1 MEDLSSAFNIHTKAV
16 KTPHRR
22 RLGAALVRAGQLQA
36 HHLAPALC
44 EHQNLRVPLGQVLTA
59 HGQVTEGLLFDV
71 LAKQWGW
78 QRANLLLDPPD
89 PSLVRKAGLT
99 RCQSLTCVPWK
110 SQHGSVL
117 VACESPAAFDKLKRQ
132 LEAALGP
139 VLPVAAPRGE
149 ILDAIAKSLPVET
162 AHQASHR
169 LPESQSCRSLAR
181 SPKRRVFGALS
192 ILLLVLTVLLLAP
205 AEFVLILTIFAVI
218 LSVGAAALKFAAFLA
233 HFIGSQKP
241 VGPEPSLSQVSLIVP
256 LFHETAI
263 ARALAERLKKLD
275 YPKPL
280 LQILLLVEKEDTITR
295 TALAEMTLPP
305 WFRIVVVPDGQP
317 RTKPRALNHAL
328 PYCTSEIIGIY
339 DAEDAP
345 GPDQIQLA
353 VQAFHA
359 APPDVA
365 CVQGVLEFYNPK
377 TNWLA
382 RCFSLDYAAWFR
394 VILPGWARLG
404 LPVPLGSTTLF
415 LRREAI
421 SALHGWDAHNVT
433 EDADLGLRLAR
444 AGFKTR
450 LIPSVT
456 GEEANSHTWRWIR
469 QRSRWIKGYMVTYWT
484 HMRHPL
490 RCVRDLGVW
499 PFLGFQVLFLGT
511 MLHFLVAPL
520 LWSFWLAV
528 FGLPH
533 PFFDLLPKGVRT
545 AAAIAFLSA
554 EVSGMAIL
562 ATAAIRSKRFYLLPW
577 IPTMSLYFLLA
588 VPAGVKALLEF
599 VWSPVYWDKTEHGHS
614 LMASPDQEA
623 SRSAS
628 DFRRVTKAFE
638 I

>member
-1 MEDLSSAFNIHTKAV
+1 MEDLSSEIHLFGGAASAA
-16 KTPHRR
+16 HRR
-22 RLGAALVRAGQLQA
+22 RLGMSLVSSGRLHAYQLALA
-36 HHLAPALC
+36 LA
-44 EHQNLRVPLGQVLTA
+44 EHQRLGVPLGQVLVS
-59 HGQVTEGLLFDV
+59 HGHLSETQLHNA
-71 LAKQWGW
+71 LARQWGW
-78 QRANLLLDPPD
+78 RRADLRHDPPD
-89 PSLVRKAGLT
+89 PALIRKTGLA
-99 RCQSLTCVPWK
+99 RCQNLGCVPWK
-110 SQHGSVL
+110 SRRGVVL
-117 VACESPAAFDKLKRQ
+117 LACESPGHFDQ
-132 LEAALGP
+132 LENQLEGSLGLM
-139 VLPVAAPRGE
+139 LPVAASRGE
-149 ILDAIAKSLPVET
+149 ILDALAQALPAET
-162 AHQASHR
+162 AYLASHR
-169 LPESQSCRSLAR
+169 VPEGRSSRPLAYA
-181 SPKRRVFGALS
+181 PARRFGIVLAIVGLLAALFTIAAMPVF
-192 ILLLVLTVLLLAP
+192 LTLTLCAVLLSLC
-205 AEFVLILTIFAVI
+205 T
-218 LSVGAAALKFAAFLA
+218 AALKAAAYLA
-233 HFIGSQKP
+233 HFFAPTVASVP
-241 VGPEPSLSQVSLIVP
+241 VPRPPPVSLMVP
-256 LFHETAI
+256 LFHEKDI
-263 ARALAERLKKLD
+263 LHALIMRLAQLD

-280 LQILLLVEKEDTITR
+280 LQILLLVEEEDATTR
-295 TALAEMTLPP
+295 AKLAKMTLPP

-328 PYCTSEIIGIY
+328 PYCTGEIIGIY

-345 GPDQIQLA
+345 GPGQIQLA
-353 VQAFHA
+353 VKAFEA

-377 TNWLA
+377 ANWLA

-404 LPVPLGSTTLF
+404 LPVPLGGTTLF

-421 SALHGWDAHNVT
+421 TALHGWDAHNVT

-533 PFFDLLPKGVRT
+533 PFFDLLPKGVGT

-562 ATAAIRSKRFYLLPW
+562 ATAAIRAKRFYLLPW

-588 VPAGVKALLEF
+588 VPAGIKALLEF
-599 VWSPVYWDKTEHGHS
+599 VWSPVYWDKTDHGHS
-614 LMASPDQEA
+614 LMASTDQEA